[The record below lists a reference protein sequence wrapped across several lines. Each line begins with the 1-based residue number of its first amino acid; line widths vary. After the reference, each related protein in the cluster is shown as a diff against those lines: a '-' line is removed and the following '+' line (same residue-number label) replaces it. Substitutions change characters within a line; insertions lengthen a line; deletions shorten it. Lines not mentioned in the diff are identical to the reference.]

1 MTYMKWSAK
10 QTNFRRWNDNDCTK
24 AFNILFLMAIIYM
37 PSWMQ
42 IGFRTEYE
50 SEIKSSKL
58 GDREISLEYLLLSV
72 DFLDSWTIDFNYLKT
87 YI

>member
-1 MTYMKWSAK
+1 
-10 QTNFRRWNDNDCTK
+10 
-24 AFNILFLMAIIYM
+24 
-37 PSWMQ
+37 MQ

-50 SEIKSSKL
+50 SEIKSSKW

-72 DFLDSWTIDFNYLKT
+72 DFLDSWIIGFNYLKT